1 MKALLQRVTKSSVNI
16 NEKIFSNIN
25 HGLLILIGIHKSDT
39 FKDIKYIVDKCINL
53 RIFSDKNGKFNYS
66 ALDMKA
72 ELLVVSQFTLY
83 ADVSKGRRPSFF
95 ESATPSNAEK
105 IYNETIEE
113 FNKTG
118 LNIQTG
124 KFGAKMKID
133 LTNDGPVT
141 ILLDSKL

>member
-16 NEKIFSNIN
+16 NEKMFSNIDN
-25 HGLLILIGIHKSDT
+25 GLLVFIGIHKSDET
-39 FKDIKYIVDKCINL
+39 KDIKYIVDKCINL

-66 ALDMKA
+66 AVDMKA

-105 IYNETIEE
+105 IYDETIEE

-118 LNIQTG
+118 LNIETG
-124 KFGAKMKID
+124 EFGAKMKID
-133 LTNDGPVT
+133 LTNDGPVA
-141 ILLDSKL
+141 ILLNSKL